1 MKTILISVLLVM
13 SSMVFS
19 RDCETVSKA
28 CLKKLTLSTE
38 LNKFIALE
46 RMIGEK
52 SYDLNYMNHFQV
64 FVGENIYGNFTMQ
77 NASQASLSA
86 LGDFAVKHMGVYD
99 APEYDGFEMLKNA
112 EKMDRKKFVEFLGQM
127 LMDVDERIVDIASG
141 EREDF
146 SAELKSKI
154 KEYLKT
160 KNSAKQ
166 MITDLIFSDDVEEV
180 VVYDLLDNNNE
191 NVQDAQ
197 YVIVSDDKV
206 ILVGHFW
213 YL

>member
-1 MKTILISVLLVM
+1 
-13 SSMVFS
+13 
-19 RDCETVSKA
+19 
-28 CLKKLTLSTE
+28 
-38 LNKFIALE
+38 
-46 RMIGEK
+46 
-52 SYDLNYMNHFQV
+52 
-64 FVGENIYGNFTMQ
+64 
-77 NASQASLSA
+77 
-86 LGDFAVKHMGVYD
+86 
-99 APEYDGFEMLKNA
+99 MLKNA